1 MAVYKSTF
9 NYPFMNNIEIRTAL
23 TNASST
29 YPVQFLTCKV
39 DTSNKNITGYSIRV
53 LDEDNNSVFESE
65 YISPIEELQTGEMAQ
80 YYEPNGINSG
90 VNGTFLKIP
99 FFQNYNKK
107 MVDSYNAIYYK
118 PKYMVDYL
126 ITNLELPEDYPVNS
140 KDFCN
145 PENWILLD
153 TGNYRFNWEGVNSTL
168 TSAEI
173 QKLKEQNN
181 IYLDGELILEGQTIL
196 VANNGLSGI
205 VSGFY
210 RVLKKNG
217 EYTQTEL
224 EPVSLAD
231 WLTYSSVPYQA
242 VVARGSALSNKV
254 INKDELNNFTYE
266 TNSFLWA
273 SRDGMIIPNFCS
285 GSTTYKWEVTLYQGE
300 GMVSLV
306 PYETWCINYDDL
318 DVKCYDMTISS
329 GTILGSNSERIQ
341 IADKYPWGTW
351 GKQVVSLPN
360 LKNGTV
366 ILQGKYVSFG
376 NSDLVEQFSTERFNI
391 QTYDS
396 TYGHV
401 YPVENSA
408 IGDMVNTYSKVRF
421 YKYSTNPNDILTT
434 DIVEYGLN
442 KQISFVLCKVVKT
455 DEERYRG
462 EVVSS
467 FDDVSINN
475 RLYGIDRSILEESCP
490 TINSLI
496 SQDQKILITNNTK
509 PYMNG
514 VYTVY
519 ERDDIDFY
527 NSEGVITDLDL
538 VFLKRSAS
546 FNTWG
551 SFIGKVIYVST
562 FCEADGSLV
571 STNIES
577 LAGSSPDYNLWNP
590 DNVESGDSNLYF
602 SKERPILLF
611 ENSIYT
617 YADLLETEL
626 VTSEIHVGDVI
637 DGVVVKAGMK
647 VVYSIPST
655 APTGREWVVSEI
667 TETGYK
673 ILKNLGVDGSSAYFS
688 EGQNYGKLVVNLLP
702 GGVTQITYKYH
713 TAVILKNTESYTF
726 ITPSLEVK
734 TGMKL
739 KLKGNNY
746 VILNGETINTQ
757 WLSIKDYDD
766 KVYCI
771 KHEDLSTPESLVSEK
786 SDANKT
792 PWKYEIRSFFKA
804 SDFNPFYCY
813 ENPYLILYKN
823 GREYSTLSNIV
834 GEQGIIANAVS
845 EDNSSLV
852 INYYADSNV
861 SFSNVLKLSAKYVQ
875 NQGVSWESYRWVLLN
890 SDGNILQDTGKKYD
904 KEMSVVF
911 YGLSSDSVVDY
922 SVYYATLYVEDEL
935 KNLCVYTIKL
945 VVKPGKS
952 KNSGIPFTA
961 EYQCDADAVKIS
973 YGGNNQLIPS
983 YRDINDRTD
992 SLYIDDNPDFDKGV
1006 SYTNGNGFSITN
1018 KNGSTD
1024 RPVDYLKGSKIDET
1038 DGTSASYFSKISQGN
1053 KIGIPYYTRFSTVD
1067 AVQKTDKNNCFE
1079 LTGQSNLNT
1088 DQGQLYF
1095 ETEFSLNDN
1104 QCGHVLDFMV
1114 EGVLEESDILS
1125 EPCYYDDGNTN
1136 DLRGYLTFELLTN
1149 DNFDLNSGYR
1159 SIGSPE
1165 SDRNQFSFNFKAY
1178 PFKESEPVIFSK
1190 TISPSYITS
1199 FTRRNNY
1206 KYYLQRSSHSPSNE
1220 SEYFEGP
1227 FGPNYRFEL
1236 YVKQDKNNKFFT
1248 SGANDFGNL
1257 GLIDQNTIRKEY
1269 NAFTYW
1275 VEDRPRLEA
1284 LDAMSSF
1291 HQQVFNYFDDDLNSY
1306 SSGQFTYG
1314 TRDINTDTSRK
1325 VLKWPSESGDTDGW
1339 NEEGFYWIDD
1349 DYQITSPTPVTI
1361 HPMAEGY
1368 KNAPVFWDD
1377 VEATTQGVTEVIA
1390 FPRQPGKDIG
1400 NFYIQCKIYNITKLY
1415 ASIKNNIICFELGTY
1430 IGVFTIDDQQNPL
1443 CEITLTKRTNNG

>member
-65 YISPIEELQTGEMAQ
+65 YISPIEELQKGEMAQ
-80 YYEPNGINSG
+80 YYEPNGVNSG

-126 ITNLELPEDYPVNS
+126 ITNLELPEDYPDNS

-210 RVLKKNG
+210 RILKKNG
-217 EYTQTEL
+217 EYIQTEL
-224 EPVSLAD
+224 EPVSLDD
-231 WLTYSSVPYQA
+231 WLTYSSISYQT
-242 VVARGSALSNKV
+242 VVARGSTLSNKV
-254 INKDELNNFTYE
+254 INKDEFNNFTYE
-266 TNSFLWA
+266 TNLFLW
-273 SRDGMIIPNFCS
+273 SNRDGVRIPNFCS

-300 GMVSLV
+300 GVVSLV

-318 DVKCYDMTISS
+318 DVKYYDMTISS

-341 IADKYPWGTW
+341 IADRYPWEAW
-351 GKQVVSLPN
+351 GKPEVSLPS
-360 LKNGTV
+360 LKNGTLV
-366 ILQGKYVSFG
+366 LQGKYVSFG

-408 IGDMVNTYSKVRF
+408 IGNMVNTYSKVRF

-455 DEERYRG
+455 DEKRYRG

-467 FDDVSINN
+467 FDNVSINN

-496 SQDQKILITNNTK
+496 SQYQKILITNNTK

-527 NSEGVITDLDL
+527 NSEDVKINLNL

-611 ENSIYT
+611 ENLIYI
-617 YADLLETEL
+617 YADLLKTEL
-626 VTSEIHVGDVI
+626 VTREIHVGDVV

-647 VVYSIPST
+647 VVYSVSSTSPS
-655 APTGREWVVSEI
+655 GREWILSEI

-673 ILKNLGVDGSSAYFS
+673 ILRKLGDDGGSAYFS
-688 EGQNYGKLVVNLLP
+688 EGQNYGKLVVSLLS
-702 GGVTQITYKYH
+702 GGITQVTYKFH
-713 TAVILKNTESYTF
+713 TAVILKNTKSYTF

-746 VILNGETINTQ
+746 VILDGETTSTQ
-757 WLSIKDYDD
+757 WISIEDYNN

-786 SDANKT
+786 SEKNKT

-823 GREYSTLSNIV
+823 GREYSSLSNIV

-845 EDNSSLV
+845 EDNSSL
-852 INYYADSNV
+852 IIDYYADSNV
-861 SFSNVLKLSAKYVQ
+861 SFSNVLKLSAKYIQ
-875 NQGVSWESYRWVLLN
+875 NQGVSWESYRWVLLDA
-890 SDGNILQDTGKKYD
+890 DGNILQDTGKKYD
-904 KEMSVVF
+904 KDMSVLF
-911 YGLSSDSVVDY
+911 YGLSCDSKINY
-922 SVYYATLYVEDEL
+922 SVYYATLYVEDDL
-935 KNLCVYTIKL
+935 KNLCVYTIRL
-945 VVKPGKS
+945 IVRPGES
-952 KNSGIPFTA
+952 KDSGIPFTA
-961 EYQCDADAVKIS
+961 EYECGADAVKLS
-973 YGGNNQLIPS
+973 YGGNSKMMPS
-983 YRDINDRTD
+983 YRNLDGTVD
-992 SLYIDDNPDFDKGV
+992 SLYVESNFNFDKGIT
-1006 SYTNGNGFSITN
+1006 YTNGEGFSITN
-1018 KNGSTD
+1018 KNNSQERG
-1024 RPVDYLKGSKIDET
+1024 VDYSKGSNISEN
-1038 DGTSASYFSKISQGN
+1038 DGSSAIYFSSISQGN
-1053 KIGIPYYTRFSTVD
+1053 KIGVPYYTSFNFIEPIQEVN
-1067 AVQKTDKNNCFE
+1067 KNNCFE
-1079 LTGQSNLNT
+1079 LTGQTDLNE
-1088 DQGQLYF
+1088 DPGQLYF

-1104 QCGHVLDFMV
+1104 QCGHILDFMI
-1114 EGVLEESDILS
+1114 EGVLEENNILS
-1125 EPCYYDDGNTN
+1125 EPCYYDDGSIN
-1136 DLRGYLTFELLTN
+1136 DLKGYLTFELSTN
-1149 DNFDLNSGYR
+1149 DNL
-1159 SIGSPE
+1159 ISPFE
-1165 SDRNQFSFNFKAY
+1165 YNTDRNKFNIKIKAY
-1178 PFKESEPVIFSK
+1178 PLNNSFESNEWFLTLPFPLPTAFEK
-1190 TISPSYITS
+1190 T
-1199 FTRRNNY
+1199 NNY
-1206 KYYLQRSSHSPSNE
+1206 RYYIQKSNIIPSEENE
-1220 SEYFEGP
+1220 YYET
-1227 FGPNYRFEL
+1227 NAVAEL
-1236 YVKQDKNNKFFT
+1236 YVKKDKDNKFFT
-1248 SGANDFGNL
+1248 SGTNDFGNL
-1257 GLIDQNTIRKEY
+1257 CLFSSNESSNGK
-1269 NAFTYW
+1269 FFYW
-1275 VEDRPRLEA
+1275 VEDRPFLRSVVDTPDHVRE
-1284 LDAMSSF
+1284 
-1291 HQQVFNYFDDDLNSY
+1291 YFDDYAETGIY
-1306 SSGQFTYG
+1306 STGQFTYAQR
-1314 TRDINTDTSRK
+1314 TYHSDVDRK
-1325 VLKWPSESGDTDGW
+1325 VLKWPDAFVISADWDEKNLYW
-1339 NEEGFYWIDD
+1339 NDEDLNND
-1349 DYQITSPTPVTI
+1349 QNTPMFWRDVT
-1361 HPMAEGY
+1361 AS
-1368 KNAPVFWDD
+1368 
-1377 VEATTQGVTEVIA
+1377 TTGVQEVKTC
-1390 FPRQPGKDIG
+1390 PRHPGKSNNLFHVVI
-1400 NFYIQCKIYNITKLY
+1400 KINNVNELY
-1415 ASIKNNIICFELGTY
+1415 KKII
-1430 IGVFTIDDQQNPL
+1430 INPL
-1443 CEITLTKRTNNG
+1443 DVLYEIIYETSGHYKMNIYYLKDSEQIILCEFKIVKTTINE

>member
-29 YPVQFLTCKV
+29 YPFQFLTCKV

-80 YYEPNGINSG
+80 YYEPNGVNSG

-126 ITNLELPEDYPVNS
+126 ITNLELPEDYPNNS
-140 KDFCN
+140 RDFCN

-153 TGNYRFNWEGVNSTL
+153 TGNYRFNWESVNSTL

-181 IYLDGELILEGQTIL
+181 IYLDGELILEGQIIL
-196 VANNGLSGI
+196 VANNGLSGV

-224 EPVSLAD
+224 EPVSWAD
-231 WLTYSSVPYQA
+231 WLTYSSIPYQTT
-242 VVARGSALSNKV
+242 VARGNTLSNKV
-254 INKDELNNFTYE
+254 VNKDEFNNFTYE
-266 TNSFLWA
+266 TNLFLWVK
-273 SRDGMIIPNFCS
+273 RDDTTISNFCS
-285 GSTTYKWEVTLYQGE
+285 GSTSYKWEVTLYQGE
-300 GMVSLV
+300 GVVSLI
-306 PYETWCINYDDL
+306 PDETLCINYDDL
-318 DVKCYDMTISS
+318 DVKYYDMTISS

-341 IADKYPWGTW
+341 IADIVPWEYSPTW
-351 GKQVVSLPN
+351 GLQKRNPILPSSA
-360 LKNGTV
+360 NGTLV
-366 ILQGKYVSFG
+366 LQGKYMSFG
-376 NSDLVEQFSTERFNI
+376 TGTWYSDYSFPSTERFYV
-391 QTYDS
+391 QSYDS
-396 TYGHV
+396 VYGHV
-401 YPVENSA
+401 YPVENSG
-408 IGDMVNTYSKVRF
+408 IGEMVNSYDKIRF

-434 DIVEYGLN
+434 DIVEYGLD

-467 FDDVSINN
+467 FDDVGINN
-475 RLYGIDRSILEESCP
+475 RLYGIDRSVLEESCP

-514 VYTVY
+514 VYTAY

-527 NSEGVITDLDL
+527 NSDGVKIDLDL

-562 FCEADGSLV
+562 FCEEDGSL
-571 STNIES
+571 TTENIES
-577 LAGSSPDYNLWNP
+577 LAGSGPDYNLWNP
-590 DNVESGDSNLYF
+590 DNVESGDSNLFF
-602 SKERPILLF
+602 SKELPILLF
-611 ENSIYT
+611 DSKITHYVDLFEYSSI
-617 YADLLETEL
+617 ETIA
-626 VTSEIHVGDVI
+626 SKMMA
-637 DGVVVKAGMK
+637 DGVVIKSGMVVMCKNMIGRYTTVSGGALYQFNSDGYTKIGTTNTVFPFYVYVKQGQKFGKK
-647 VVYSIPST
+647 VINYIEGPSDIGVTWELHT
-655 APTGREWVVSEI
+655 AEV
-667 TETGYK
+667 
-673 ILKNLGVDGSSAYFS
+673 LKNNSFL
-688 EGQNYGKLVVNLLP
+688 
-702 GGVTQITYKYH
+702 
-713 TAVILKNTESYTF
+713 TF
-726 ITPSLEVK
+726 ITPSNEIK
-734 TGMKL
+734 AGMKI
-739 KLKGNNY
+739 KFRGNNY
-746 VILNGETINTQ
+746 IKVQNKEEKTQ
-757 WLSIKDYDD
+757 WLSVVDYN
-766 KVYCI
+766 
-771 KHEDLSTPESLVSEK
+771 STVNCVLHGFKQTSPSEPVSYIDYLNEPAFLVSEK

-834 GEQGIIANAVS
+834 GEQGIVANAVS
-845 EDNSSLV
+845 EDDSSLV

-890 SDGNILQDTGKKYD
+890 SDGNMLQDTGKKYD

-911 YGLSSDSVVDY
+911 YGLSSDSAVDY

-935 KNLCVYTIKL
+935 KNLCVYTVKL
-945 VVKPGKS
+945 VVKPGES

-983 YRDINDRTD
+983 YRDMNDRTD
-992 SLYIDDNPDFDKGV
+992 SLYIDSNPNFDKGV

-1024 RPVDYLKGSKIDET
+1024 RPVDYFKGSEIDGT
-1038 DGTSASYFSKISQGN
+1038 DGTSATYFSEISQGN
-1053 KIGIPYYTRFSTVD
+1053 KIGIPYYTSFSTID
-1067 AVQKTDKNNCFE
+1067 AVQEINKNKCFE
-1079 LTGQSNLNT
+1079 LPGQSGLDE

-1104 QCGHVLDFMV
+1104 QCGHILDYMV
-1114 EGVLEESDILS
+1114 EGVLEENDILL
-1125 EPCYYDDGNTN
+1125 EPCYHDDGSTN

-1149 DNFDLNSGYR
+1149 DVFNSYPPTIDDLN
-1159 SIGSPE
+1159 P
-1165 SDRNQFSFNFKAY
+1165 DRNKFKFKFTAY
-1178 PFKESEPVIFSK
+1178 SLLNDQLYS
-1190 TISPSYITS
+1190 TIEDNIENIETFTIYSSAENSNIRYYIQTDGS
-1199 FTRRNNY
+1199 
-1206 KYYLQRSSHSPSNE
+1206 
-1220 SEYFEGP
+1220 GP
-1227 FGPNYRFEL
+1227 FENKEYYDFEFSN
-1236 YVKQDKNNKFFT
+1236 KMFIKKDKNNNFFT
-1248 SGANDFGNL
+1248 SGSDSDLGNLCLTSGLSTASNDFVYWAEDRKYLQPSGFLPESKKYYDNPTL
-1257 GLIDQNTIRKEY
+1257 GQYIIDSYDSQNWPQQNT
-1269 NAFTYW
+1269 
-1275 VEDRPRLEA
+1275 EA
-1284 LDAMSSF
+1284 S
-1291 HQQVFNYFDDDLNSY
+1291 
-1306 SSGQFTYG
+1306 
-1314 TRDINTDTSRK
+1314 
-1325 VLKWPSESGDTDGW
+1325 
-1339 NEEGFYWIDD
+1339 FYWRETDSLL
-1349 DYQITSPTPVTI
+1349 T
-1361 HPMAEGY
+1361 A
-1368 KNAPVFWDD
+1368 APLLWED
-1377 VEATTQGVTEVIA
+1377 VLATTNGV
-1390 FPRQPGKDIG
+1390 RQVKGVDRNLNKGSKDYHLIS
-1400 NFYIQCKIYNITKLY
+1400 KIYNVQDFYFSLLHNEVTYEQDMIEQNK
-1415 ASIKNNIICFELGTY
+1415 IKI
-1430 IGVFTIDDQQNPL
+1430 VFKVQNSVVG
-1443 CEITLTKRTNNG
+1443 EILIEQFSA